1 METQAEE
8 KKNTGAGLLR
18 RVGKLPR
25 KSAKRDVIFNMF
37 GSTMN
42 AGITVILL
50 MAVSFLVGQEEAGVF
65 SLAYSTAQMM
75 YTIASFEVRNFQ
87 VTDSKGKYAYRDFFT
102 FRMITTALMLAA
114 SVTFVI
120 WHGFD
125 RHKVI
130 VILLLCIYYALFAFS
145 DVMQANLHKNNYL
158 QLSGLSLGGEVLF
171 GTAVFVAALAVTRS
185 MVAALVAMIATIILW
200 IAFFDLPFNRNFDVS
215 RPGSSF
221 GRQKSLF
228 LAALPLFASSFLH
241 QYIFNAPKYAI
252 DRALGD
258 VEQSVYGYLVMPAF
272 VINLISIFAFRPRL
286 LTLAE
291 HWKEGRVR
299 SFTQIVRKLY
309 AWIALVTAVTLLG
322 GWFLGIPI
330 LSLIYHVDL
339 GAYRPILLILL
350 LAGGFSAC
358 CTLALT
364 LFTTMRKQRFCL
376 VGYAVTLAF
385 ALGVP
390 PLLVRRFGL
399 MGAATAYL
407 LEMILLFLILLCLMW
422 YFLRKA
428 RLSPVAPGDEDEMR

>member
-102 FRMITTALMLAA
+102 FHMITTALMLAA

-158 QLSGLSLGGEVLF
+158 QLSGLSLRGEVLF

-291 HWKEGRVR
+291 HW
-299 SFTQIVRKLY
+299 
-309 AWIALVTAVTLLG
+309 TAVTLLG